1 MSVRELIAIFI
12 SIWAPEH
19 WFKNEKNFF
28 EYTDS
33 KSKFIM
39 WLVWFHENN
48 FFDLKIGPF
57 SRKMDFLFAV
67 KVVKRQT
74 KKIYEFSFLRFQWYI
89 ICRGSEKVLRCPFA
103 VEDNDHKG
111 KMKNSSSSFSKNE
124 KVIKLP
130 LRIITNPLKSNI
142 NRFFTLD
149 RHYSSKLDFVIF
161 PIILPPSYAN
171 STKISQ
177 NKLKNRL
184 IIPQLG
190 RNSDN
195 LMKAKQ
201 SSS

>member
-1 MSVRELIAIFI
+1 MICLISWKWFFR
-12 SIWAPEH
+12 PE
-19 WFKNEKNFF
+19 NRTFF
-28 EYTDS
+28 T
-33 KSKFIM
+33 
-39 WLVWFHENN
+39 ENN
-48 FFDLKIGPF
+48 FSFCCESCEEGDHENIKV
-57 SRKMDFLFAV
+57 KLFAV
-67 KVVKRQT
+67 PV
-74 KKIYEFSFLRFQWYI
+74 IYNMQGFWEGAQVP
-89 ICRGSEKVLRCPFA
+89 ICSWRY
-103 VEDNDHKG
+103 DHIW